1 MARAYSS
8 IIIEA
13 PVEAVWAAIRDFGAL
28 ASWHPAIVASAI
40 KNGQDPDVV
49 GCIRS
54 LQLKDGG
61 SARERLLMLDD
72 SRYRFSYNF
81 ETPAFPVGNYV
92 STLELI
98 PVTNGDAT
106 FAQWSALF
114 DEQPEDAGKYTDIVS
129 NGVFAP
135 GLAALAAQLKGAA
148 AAPDAVRWQ
157 GMRPAKVFC
166 ASVIHAPLA
175 RVWQEMRDFAGMDG
189 WHPDIADMHMLSNAR
204 ADKISGVREFRI
216 GDGQLHEQLTYLSD
230 PDCAFRY
237 KINASGQPWMN
248 YHAGVRLYPVSASD
262 TCFAVWTADW
272 TASANDDVRL
282 IPMVH
287 DDVFQRAFDTLDV
300 KLSDA
305 RGM

>member
-28 ASWHPAIVASAI
+28 ASWHPAIASSAI
-40 KNGQDPDVV
+40 EDGKDADAV

-61 SARERLLMLDD
+61 HVRERLLMLDD
-72 SRYRFSYNF
+72 SRYSFSYNF

-92 STLELI
+92 STVELI
-98 PVTNGDAT
+98 PVTNGDAHLR
-106 FAQWSALF
+106 AVVGELRRA
-114 DEQPEDAGKYTDIVS
+114 AGGCGQVY
-129 NGVFAP
+129 GHRLERRFRAGP
-135 GLAALAAQLKGAA
+135 GGAGRQA
-148 AAPDAVRWQ
+148 EGRCRAGGCVRWQ
-157 GMRPAKVFC
+157 GLRPAKVFC
-166 ASVIHAPLA
+166 SSVLHAPRA

-189 WHPDIADMHMLSNAR
+189 WHPEITDMHMLAGAR
-204 ADKISGVREFRI
+204 ADKVSGVREFSI
-216 GDGQLHEQLTYLSD
+216 GGGQLHEQLTYLSD

-237 KINASGQPWMN
+237 KINASGMPWMN
-248 YHAGVRLYPVSASD
+248 YHAGAQLYPVTASD

-272 TASANDDVRL
+272 TASANDDLRL

-287 DDVFQRAFDTLDV
+287 NDVFQLAFDTLDA
-300 KLSDA
+300 KLNAAS
-305 RGM
+305 

>member
-28 ASWHPAIVASAI
+28 ASWHPTIASSAI
-40 KNGQDPDVV
+40 EDGKDADAV
-49 GCIRS
+49 GCIRV
-54 LQLKDGG
+54 LHLNDGG
-61 SARERLLMLDD
+61 PVRERLLMLDD
-72 SRYRFSYNF
+72 SRYTFSYNF

-92 STLELI
+92 STVELI

-106 FAQWSALF
+106 FVQWTASF

-135 GLAALAAQLKGAA
+135 GLAALAAKLKGAA
-148 AAPDAVRWQ
+148 APADALRWQ
-157 GMRPAKVFC
+157 GLRPAKVFC
-166 ASVIHAPLA
+166 SSVLHAPRAL
-175 RVWQEMRDFAGMDG
+175 VWKEMRDFAGMDG
-189 WHPDIADMHMLSNAR
+189 WHPEIADMHMLAGAR
-204 ADKISGVREFRI
+204 ADKVSGVREFSI
-216 GDGQLHEQLTYLSD
+216 GGGQLHEQLTYLSD

-237 KINASGQPWMN
+237 KINASGMPWMN
-248 YHAGVRLYPVSASD
+248 YHAGAQLYPVTASD

-272 TASANDDVRL
+272 TASANDDLRL

-287 DDVFQRAFDTLDV
+287 NDVFQLAFDTLDT
-300 KLSDA
+300 KLNAA
-305 RGM
+305 R